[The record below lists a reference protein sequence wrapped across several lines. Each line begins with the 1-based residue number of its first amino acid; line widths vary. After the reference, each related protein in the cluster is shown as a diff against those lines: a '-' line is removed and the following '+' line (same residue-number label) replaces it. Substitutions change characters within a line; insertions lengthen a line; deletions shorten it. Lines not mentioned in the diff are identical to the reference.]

1 MSNRLPYVDGDG
13 NKTLFD
19 ISRHQERAYLQL
31 RDTITPDIACS
42 CDIEAA
48 LTLLGTDGKAKLC
61 SDNPGWHEKL
71 EVIPLAKVCELPNSI
86 QLGSPD

>member
-13 NKTLFD
+13 NNTLFD

-31 RDTITPDIACS
+31 RDTITPDIASSCDIACS

-48 LTLLGTDGKAKLC
+48 LTLLRMDGKAKLY
-61 SDNPGWHEKL
+61 SDNPGGMRSWK
-71 EVIPLAKVCELPNSI
+71 
-86 QLGSPD
+86 